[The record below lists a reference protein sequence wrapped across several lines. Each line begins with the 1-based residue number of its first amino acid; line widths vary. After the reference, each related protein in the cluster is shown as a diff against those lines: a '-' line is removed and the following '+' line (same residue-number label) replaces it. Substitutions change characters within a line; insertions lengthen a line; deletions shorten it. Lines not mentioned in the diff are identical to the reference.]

1 MGVPQIFPLARLN
14 IDPETNAPIQEVMFT
29 NSNDQMVVVTDGKTL
44 VGRSESDRGTST
56 GIIIQE
62 PLFLSNGVLGSYG
75 GTGGGEAGP
84 PGPPGPAGPQGPA
97 GPASTVPGPPG
108 ATGPQGP
115 AGPTGAASTVPGPTG
130 PQGPVGPQGAKGDK
144 GDPGAASSVPG
155 PVGPTGP
162 QGAKGDTGA
171 QGPQG
176 VKGDQGTQGVQ
187 GPKGDQ
193 GIQGPQ
199 GVQGPIGPQGA
210 TGSGITMQGSVPT
223 EADLPPTGN
232 AQGDA
237 YIVQADDSLWIWDST
252 AWVSGGSIQGP
263 PGSEGPQGT
272 VGPQG
277 PAGPKGDQGVQGAQG
292 VQGPIGA
299 TGADSTVPGPAGPA
313 GPKGD
318 TGDQGLTGPAGA
330 DSTVPGP
337 QGPAGTPGE
346 PGATGPQGPA
356 GTPGATGPAGPTGP
370 ASTVPGPA
378 GPQGPQG
385 PQGPAGA
392 PADTANKVNRTGD
405 TMTGILGLSSAGL
418 GVASAG
424 DISQRIESGF
434 YQANPSTAALGYP
447 AGFAGWSHLISCTHS
462 NGANYYAT
470 QICAAFAGGGDAN
483 LHWRQTENNGAVGW
497 KTIWDSGNFAPGAY
511 VAKSGDSMSGKLSL
525 AHGLSMGALVGT
537 SPTDLQYGIDMWGTN
552 QYGFNVTGGT
562 LNLVANGVG
571 QMALQNGNVAVTG
584 AMTTT
589 GNMTVSGTFYTN
601 GINCSTI
608 NTTSSLQLGNS
619 DYGLIYF
626 GNSYT
631 RYFEQNGAA
640 GTFINLNIAAPQGN
654 MSCGYNMNAGSLTVN
669 GASTLIGA
677 VACNA
682 ISCAAITTNGNRI
695 DCGLVGCTG
704 GVYCSSLYL
713 PDGNNYHI
721 SDGSNL
727 ILRSI
732 GGIFFQSTAGS
743 NDRALY
749 AGAIT
754 TYGGGASVNATGGA
768 IQAAGYFWTSD
779 RGYQPG
785 GGAWSDTSDARIK
798 TVLGKYENGL
808 DAILAL
814 EPMRYVFKGNESKL
828 PPSNSLDSD
837 EEKDA
842 SPAVLPYRNSNHHD
856 VAVSGREFIGLIA
869 QNAESVMPEMV
880 TEGEGYIDGV
890 KVDDLRTIDVSPLV
904 YALVNA
910 VKSLAATNAS
920 LSARIAALEGV

>member
-1 MGVPQIFPLARLN
+1 MGIPQVFPTARLQ
-14 IDPETNAPIQEVMFT
+14 IDPETGKPIQEALFT

-84 PGPPGPAGPQGPA
+84 PGPPGPPGPQGPA
-97 GPASTVPGPPG
+97 GPGSTVPGPPG

-115 AGPTGAASTVPGPTG
+115 AGPTGAASTVPGPQG
-130 PQGPVGPQGAKGDK
+130 PQGPMGQTGPQGAKGDK
-144 GDPGAASSVPG
+144 GDTGAASTVP
-155 PVGPTGP
+155 GPTGP

-193 GIQGPQ
+193 GIEGPQ

-210 TGSGITMQGSVPT
+210 TGSGITMQGAVPL
-223 EADLPPTGN
+223 ESDLPPTGN
-232 AQGDA
+232 EQGDA
-237 YIVQADDSLWIWDST
+237 YIVQADDSLWIWDGA

-277 PAGPKGDQGVQGAQG
+277 PAGPKGDQGIQGAQG

-299 TGADSTVPGPAGPA
+299 TGADSTVPGPAGPQ

-356 GTPGATGPAGPTGP
+356 GTPGATGPAGP

-378 GPQGPQG
+378 GPQG

-405 TMTGILGLSSAGL
+405 TMTGMLGQSDL
-418 GVASAG
+418 GIGVGNAT
-424 DISQRIESGF
+424 DITQRVSSGF

-462 NGANYYAT
+462 NGSNYYAT
-470 QICAAFAGGGDAN
+470 QICAGFVGGGDAN
-483 LHWRQTENNGAVGW
+483 LHWRQTENNGATAW
-497 KTIWDSGNFAPGAY
+497 KYFWDSGNFNPGSYLPIA
-511 VAKSGDSMSGKLSL
+511 
-525 AHGLSMGALVGT
+525 
-537 SPTDLQYGIDMWGTN
+537 
-552 QYGFNVTGGT
+552 GGT
-562 LNLVANGVG
+562 I
-571 QMALQNGNVAVTG
+571 T
-584 AMTTT
+584 
-589 GNMTVSGTFYTN
+589 
-601 GINCSTI
+601 
-608 NTTSSLQLGNS
+608 
-619 DYGLIYF
+619 
-626 GNSYT
+626 
-631 RYFEQNGAA
+631 
-640 GTFINLNIAAPQGN
+640 
-654 MSCGYNMNAGSLTVN
+654 GSLTVN
-669 GASTLIGA
+669 GNIAT
-677 VACNA
+677 NA
-682 ISCAAITTNGNRI
+682 ISCSVVTYYDNGHYVGGASGQGDWYNSSAVADRFFVGTEGDAWRIYSTAAGNMATFNATGTI
-695 DCGLVGCTG
+695 SFSSTVTVGTDLHANSYIMSGNTDYGLYYFGNTG
-704 GVYCSSLYL
+704 GRYL
-713 PDGNNYHI
+713 QYTAGTLNYVGLGTLNMGGNPISGVAELGCGAVTCTTINTQGNQINCGTLAAGAIYGNPIYMPDGNNYLI
-721 SDGSNL
+721 TDGSNL
-727 ILRSI
+727 ILRST
-732 GGIFFQSTAGS
+732 GSIFFQSTGG
-743 NDRALY
+743 NTDRPMY

-754 TYGGGASVNATGGA
+754 IYGGGASVNATGGA

-880 TEGEGYIDGV
+880 TESEGYIDGV

-920 LSARIAALEGV
+920 LSARIAALEGA

>member
-1 MGVPQIFPLARLN
+1 
-14 IDPETNAPIQEVMFT
+14 
-29 NSNDQMVVVTDGKTL
+29 
-44 VGRSESDRGTST
+44 
-56 GIIIQE
+56 
-62 PLFLSNGVLGSYG
+62 
-75 GTGGGEAGP
+75 
-84 PGPPGPAGPQGPA
+84 
-97 GPASTVPGPPG
+97 
-108 ATGPQGP
+108 
-115 AGPTGAASTVPGPTG
+115 
-130 PQGPVGPQGAKGDK
+130 
-144 GDPGAASSVPG
+144 
-155 PVGPTGP
+155 
-162 QGAKGDTGA
+162 
-171 QGPQG
+171 
-176 VKGDQGTQGVQ
+176 
-187 GPKGDQ
+187 
-193 GIQGPQ
+193 
-199 GVQGPIGPQGA
+199 
-210 TGSGITMQGSVPT
+210 MQGSVPT
-223 EADLPPTGN
+223 EADLPATGN

-277 PAGPKGDQGVQGAQG
+277 PAGPKGDQGIQGAQG

-299 TGADSTVPGPAGPA
+299 TGADSTVPGPAGPQ

-356 GTPGATGPAGPTGP
+356 GTPGATGP
-370 ASTVPGPA
+370 
-378 GPQGPQG
+378 QG
-385 PQGPAGA
+385 PQGPAGD

-405 TMTGILGLSSAGL
+405 TMTGMLGLSSAGL

-462 NGANYYAT
+462 NGSNYYAT

-483 LHWRQTENNGAVGW
+483 LHWRQTENNGATGW

-562 LNLVANGVG
+562 LNLVANGVA

-589 GNMTVSGTFYTN
+589 GNMTVSGNFNTN
-601 GINCSTI
+601 AVACGDITAGNITLGGAI
-608 NTTSSLQLGNS
+608 TLQNWR

-626 GNSYT
+626 GNTGT
-631 RYFEQNGAA
+631 RYLEQNGAA
-640 GTFINLNIAAPQGN
+640 VNWVNVNFGIPQGTISAGTDLNAGRDVHAVGYLQMGNTDYGIIYFGNTYGRYLQYNAGQLNYVGLGPLN
-654 MSCGYNMNAGSLTVN
+654 MSGNAITGVAGYNGGAITCTTVN
-669 GASTLIGA
+669 TQGNTITAGAINGT
-677 VACNA
+677 
-682 ISCAAITTNGNRI
+682 SCS
-695 DCGLVGCTG
+695 G
-704 GVYCSSLYL
+704 GTIYI

-721 SDGSNL
+721 SDGTNL

-749 AGAIT
+749 AGALT
-754 TYGGGASVNATGGA
+754 VYAGGASINNTGGA

-814 EPMRYVFKGNESKL
+814 EPMRYVFKGNDSKL

-837 EEKDA
+837 EEKDT

-856 VAVSGREFIGLIA
+856 VAVSSREFIGLIA

-920 LSARIAALEGV
+920 LEARIAALEGA